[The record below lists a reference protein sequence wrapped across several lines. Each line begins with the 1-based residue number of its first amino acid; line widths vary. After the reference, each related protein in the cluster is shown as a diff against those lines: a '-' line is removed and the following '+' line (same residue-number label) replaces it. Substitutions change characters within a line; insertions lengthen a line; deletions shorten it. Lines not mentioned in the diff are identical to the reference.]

1 MGQVHLPS
9 VGRCHVSGLL
19 LVFSWSNAETHAEH
33 GETSCQN
40 HLERYPL
47 VI

>member
-19 LVFSWSNAETHAEH
+19 LVFSWSKLVETHGEQH
-33 GETSCQN
+33 GETSTCQN
-40 HLERYPL
+40 HLER
-47 VI
+47 